1 VNRIISNESKKYGIK
16 VQKLYLFLT
25 MHHKC
30 IGRILFNFKNLFNMS
45 NKKVSSNEMAKI
57 AAQTLNDDN
66 ASKIAKKLAGSVLS
80 QANPDHQTSKEMEKT
95 ASDVMKSEKY
105 SDGTKSLAASV
116 LSQANKENK

>member
-1 VNRIISNESKKYGIK
+1 
-16 VQKLYLFLT
+16 
-25 MHHKC
+25 
-30 IGRILFNFKNLFNMS
+30 MS

-80 QANPDHQTSKEMEKT
+80 QANPDHQTSKAMEKT